1 MMSIASIADGSKKAL
16 ILISAIV
23 IVSIVDSQFVNTF
36 YGTDLDTPGNS
47 HLVMFISFVIIISF
61 INIVMLFFVKSNHLL
76 DRTSRPKLLKI
87 AYDITCVVQYTTLL
101 LLFITIFEILA
112 FHNYHRIWSILVIDL
127 SHFWSAILVGVLA
140 FTFIQWFK
148 IVKSYSLLIYA
159 VVFGVILFLTL
170 ITIPLLTEQFNYQ
183 SQLIYPR
190 DYTTL
195 IVAVTVPSKDIAFLY
210 GLGNYVLPI
219 LLIAS
224 WILTVSILKPYMAR
238 TGKSAFWLL
247 VSVPLLYQLFA
258 YVIRD
263 ANLTTIPGLVDI
275 IYTRQFQF
283 YLGISYQISG
293 LLFAIA
299 YLTVARKMKRKHLQN
314 HGSRLDT
321 ILETETK
328 VSPKLPFIK
337 RILIVDDDPDITLTF
352 KAGLDGYYYCDGDK
366 KKRFEVY
373 TYNDPLTV
381 LEEFKPHRF
390 DLLLTDINMPN
401 MNGFELCEKILGL
414 DINIRVCFMS
424 SLVVNIQALR
434 EVYPNASLGCFI
446 EKPVSIKYLIER
458 LSAELD

>member
-299 YLTVARKMKRKHLQN
+299 YLTVARRMKR
-314 HGSRLDT
+314 
-321 ILETETK
+321 
-328 VSPKLPFIK
+328 
-337 RILIVDDDPDITLTF
+337 RILKNYLIISSIGIAALFSSLQPGMPFYAAYPPFGLVTITFLGISSF
-352 KAGLDGYYYCDGDK
+352 
-366 KKRFEVY
+366 
-373 TYNDPLTV
+373 
-381 LEEFKPHRF
+381 
-390 DLLLTDINMPN
+390 LLLIGM
-401 MNGFELCEKILGL
+401 
-414 DINIRVCFMS
+414 
-424 SLVVNIQALR
+424 
-434 EVYPNASLGCFI
+434 LGCAAYVSRDTELRKEIFRDKDSISNMLKNIGFAEMEREI
-446 EKPVSIKYLIER
+446 ENRILPVAARLKLTEDMRGHMDLSPEDLKLTIEEVLIELHR
-458 LSAELD
+458 LRPRKNGS